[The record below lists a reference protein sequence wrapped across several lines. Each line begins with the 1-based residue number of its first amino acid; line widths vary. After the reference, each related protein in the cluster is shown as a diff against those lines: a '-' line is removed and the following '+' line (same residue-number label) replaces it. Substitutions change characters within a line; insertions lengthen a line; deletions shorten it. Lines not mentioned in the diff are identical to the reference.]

1 MTPTKSVMNSLPSS
15 ILLLML
21 TENDAATAVIE
32 ACGGDVQLLRT
43 ELEIFVDQNTP
54 LLMSD
59 EDRDTQPTLGFQR
72 VLQRALF
79 HVQSSGNGEVS
90 GANVL
95 VAIFSEQDSH
105 AVYLLNKYN
114 IERLDITNYLSH
126 GITRL
131 SEDSEEESFTHDAEA
146 LPGDQESENP
156 LEKFATNLNELAYSG
171 KIDPLIG
178 RELEIERIIQT
189 LCRRR

>member
-1 MTPTKSVMNSLPSS
+1 MLNKELEHSLNKAFHDANEKRHEF
-15 ILLLML
+15 ITVEHLLMML
-21 TENDAATAVIE
+21 TDNDAALAVLE
-32 ACGGDVQLLRT
+32 ACGGDVPLIKK

-95 VAIFSEQDSH
+95 VAIF
-105 AVYLLNKYN
+105 
-114 IERLDITNYLSH
+114 
-126 GITRL
+126 
-131 SEDSEEESFTHDAEA
+131 
-146 LPGDQESENP
+146 
-156 LEKFATNLNELAYSG
+156 
-171 KIDPLIG
+171 
-178 RELEIERIIQT
+178 
-189 LCRRR
+189 